1 MGRTKSESGRTRRHW
16 SEEEKRA
23 IVTEALEPGASIA
36 AVARRHALNTNLLHG
51 WRRLYGSPIQ
61 RPVEPVLLPMDITR
75 AAQAEQSIEGAPRR
89 ASKPCGRQG
98 IIEIE
103 LPCGARLRC
112 DQHVER
118 EALALV
124 VDVLMARS

>member
-1 MGRTKSESGRTRRHW
+1 MGRTKSEPGRTRRRW

-23 IVTEALEPGASIA
+23 IVTEALVPGASIA

-51 WRRLYGSPIQ
+51 WRRLYGSPIK
-61 RPVEPVLLPMDITR
+61 PAAEPVLLPVDITK
-75 AAQAEQSIEGAPRR
+75 AAPAEQSIECAPRR
-89 ASKPCGRQG
+89 ASKPGGRQG

-112 DQHVER
+112 DQHVDR
-118 EALALV
+118 QALSLV
-124 VDVLMARS
+124 VDVLMVRS